1 MNRNKIGWIF
11 GIGILGLGLIPNE
24 HSRPPIPLLAGSI
37 SPKGTLDSFPLPT
50 TFGFGRPASP
60 SEIAK
65 LDIDIRPDGL
75 GLPAGAGTAAEGK
88 PIYDL
93 KCAACHGVG
102 GIGGPNGSLAIN
114 PATPAGR
121 REKVIGNYWPYATTI
136 FDYVRRAMPFN
147 RPGSLTDEEVYKL
160 IAYLLYL
167 NQLLDEKASIDAQTL
182 PKIAMPAQK
191 SYVRDDR
198 QGGPQIK

>member
-1 MNRNKIGWIF
+1 MHKRQLAIVLG
-11 GIGILGLGLIPNE
+11 GIAVWALLGFQENPLGIQGENNLGE
-24 HSRPPIPLLAGSI
+24 HPTLQ
-37 SPKGTLDSFPLPT
+37 LDSLPT

-75 GLPAGAGTAAEGK
+75 GLPPGTGTAAEGK

-160 IAYLLYL
+160 TAYLLYL
-167 NQLLDEKASIDAQTL
+167 NQLLDEKANIDAQTL
-182 PKIAMPAQK
+182 PKIVMPAQK
-191 SYVRDDR
+191 SYVTDDR